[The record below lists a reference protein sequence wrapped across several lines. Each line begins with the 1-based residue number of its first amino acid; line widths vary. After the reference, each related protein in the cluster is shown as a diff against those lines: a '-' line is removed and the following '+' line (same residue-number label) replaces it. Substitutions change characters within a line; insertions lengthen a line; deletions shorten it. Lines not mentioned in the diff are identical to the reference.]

1 MPIQPP
7 GKSSEEKSFTMLL
20 SRRNEVQNHLDETTL
35 ETKLGGCIDNQLS
48 WINREMVGHVLLL
61 KFSPGAHKK
70 LLSSALVL
78 PIIKYCPVVWDRTTV
93 IVKISIQKYTTDLI
107 LNKLHVRTGRGNSS
121 GKKTEH

>member
-1 MPIQPP
+1 
-7 GKSSEEKSFTMLL
+7 MLL
-20 SRRNEVQNHLDETTL
+20 SRRNKVQNHLDETTL

-48 WINREMVGHVLLL
+48 WINREMVGYVLLL

-78 PIIKYCPVVWDRTTV
+78 SIIKYCPVVWDRTIV
-93 IVKISIQKYTTDLI
+93 IVKIRIQKYTTDLI
-107 LNKLHVRTGRGNSS
+107 LNKLHVRTGRGNYS